1 MHVVIV
7 GNGVAGVTAARTIR
21 KRSDAQITIVSSESP
36 HFFSRP
42 ALMYIYMG
50 HLEFEHT
57 KPYEDHFWTKNR
69 IDQVHARVDAIDTTA
84 RSITLNNGT
93 TVAYDALIL
102 ATGSRTA
109 FYDWPGQNL
118 RGVHGFTTLQD
129 LAAIEASSVGARK
142 AIVVGGGLIGVE
154 AAEML
159 HARGIDVTML
169 VRENAYWRSVLPP
182 EESAMIGAHLARH
195 GIDVRYSTELRSIEG
210 TECVRGVTL
219 TTGEAIASNMVMICT
234 GVRPATDLALRSG
247 IAVQR
252 GIMVNEFFETSAP
265 NVYAV
270 GDCAEQNGIVE
281 LLWYSARAHG
291 EHVGAV
297 ICGERTPYARD
308 VFYNSAKFFDIE
320 YQTYGVVPANLDGLD
335 SFVWQHAH
343 KDQFVRIMHRDGIV
357 RGFNALGLRLRADVC
372 MQWVRESARVDVVMR
387 DLKRANFNEEF
398 FAWEVAV

>member
-1 MHVVIV
+1 MHVVII
-7 GNGVAGVTAARTIR
+7 GNGVAGVAAARTIR

-50 HLEFEHT
+50 HMEFDHT
-57 KPYEDHFWTKNR
+57 KPYEDHFWKKNR
-69 IDQVHARVDAIDTTA
+69 IDLVQARAEAIDTTTRTVA
-84 RSITLNNGT
+84 LNNGT
-93 TVAYDALIL
+93 TLHYDALVL

-129 LAAIEASSVGARK
+129 LAAIETSSVGARK

-154 AAEML
+154 VAEML

-169 VRENAYWRSVLPP
+169 VRESAYWRNVLPP
-182 EESAMIGAHLARH
+182 EEATIIGAHLTRH
-195 GIDVRYSTELRSIEG
+195 GIDVRFNTQLRSIEG

-219 TTGEAIASNMVMICT
+219 ANGETIACNMVMICT
-234 GVRPATDLALRSG
+234 GVQPVTDLAHRSG

-252 GIMVNEFFETSAP
+252 GIVVNDYFETSAP

-297 ICGERTPYARD
+297 ICGDRTPYARD

-320 YQTYGVVPANLDGLD
+320 YQTYGSVPADLDGIT
-335 SFVWQHAH
+335 SIVWQHVH
-343 KDQFVRIMHRDGIV
+343 KDQFLRIAHRDGIV
-357 RGFNALGLRLRADVC
+357 CGFNALGLRLRAEVC
-372 MQWVRESARVDVVMR
+372 MQWIRTRTPVDVVLR